1 MELSPDCQ
9 RGAVGRVKGAKHIP
23 LKKKKKNNCM
33 RLKTAFLACYCMLV
47 HLIISAPV
55 YPIDFRWSVRSMGEA
70 VPLAGF

>member
-1 MELSPDCQ
+1 
-9 RGAVGRVKGAKHIP
+9 
-23 LKKKKKNNCM
+23 M